1 MKIKKVKVIEMFRDK
16 YTNEVYELD
25 QVLEVDEKRHQE
37 IKNYVEEITEAE
49 ETKETETKNKGNKK
63 KGE

>member
-16 YTNEVYELD
+16 YTNEVYELNR
-25 QVLEVDEKRHQE
+25 VLEVDEKRHQE

-49 ETKETETKNKGNKK
+49 ETKEKKKKNKENKK